1 MLQKSLTTTNTSPL
15 EDYTQ
20 KEFVGEHNISI
31 VDMEVIGQNSISD
44 NSWYYGDRNKNKQT
58 GEQIKDNPNGL
69 SVAVALRNM
78 SSSYTDST
86 VVDRSYLDIYLNDN
100 TDPIKT
106 VIVDLPQGDVVP
118 VEVVI
123 PDVLIQKNTTVTA
136 KVNYGRHQTHYEYVL
151 ESTNNSL
158 NLDPFSD
165 NVAVR
170 TTSPNL
176 PSTEESPNVDIR
188 DSIPAAAFE

>member
-1 MLQKSLTTTNTSPL
+1 MYTHGLNENTSPL

-86 VVDRSYLDIYLNDN
+86 VVDRTYLDIYLNDDP
-100 TDPIKT
+100 DPIKT

-118 VEVVI
+118 VEVVL
-123 PDVLIQKNTTVTA
+123 PDILIQKNTTVTA

-151 ESTNNSL
+151 KSTNDSL

-176 PSTEESPNVDIR
+176 PSTEEAPNVDIR